1 MSDTPLLRL
10 EQYEGPLDLLL
21 EQAQAHKIDLAQLSI
36 VEIIDQFACAIEAAL
51 TSRPLAELGDWVVMA
66 ARLVPLRSRLML
78 AADAPDRIEAERDAD
93 ALRLAVLRREQLA
106 RRAEWLEQRPRLG
119 RDVFGRGGQGERK
132 GRGQCRS
139 NAADLLEACLT
150 VLGQSERRRV
160 PRHREPRLS
169 YWTMQDALA
178 RIAALLPVLPCG
190 SPLERYLPDLEP
202 SDETGLTSADIVR
215 RTRQQRAAVAG
226 TLVAG
231 LEMAK
236 QGIVA
241 MQQDAPHGSIRLRA
255 GGIEKH
261 HSSVSSGA

>member
-1 MSDTPLLRL
+1 MSDTPLLQL
-10 EQYEGPLDLLL
+10 DQYEGPLDLLL

-36 VEIIDQFACAIEAAL
+36 VEIIDQLACAIEAAL
-51 TSRPLAELGDWVVMA
+51 TNRPLAELGDWVVMA
-66 ARLVPLRSRLML
+66 ARLVLLRSRLML

-132 GRGQCRS
+132 GRGQRRS

-150 VLGQSERRRV
+150 VLGQSERRQMRAVLRRGV
-160 PRHREPRLS
+160 PRLP
-169 YWTMQDALA
+169 YWTVRDALA
-178 RIAALLPVLPCG
+178 RIAALLPVLPPG
-190 SPLERYLPDLEP
+190 SPLERYLPDPEP
-202 SDETGLTSADIVR
+202 SDEPGLTPADIVR

-236 QGIVA
+236 QSLLRIE
-241 MQQDAPHGSIRLRA
+241 QTAPFETVVLSLVDG
-255 GGIEKH
+255 
-261 HSSVSSGA
+261 